1 MPSICTLAS
10 LTFPTKSSVLRP
22 SSKVCLK
29 FWGLVPWLCEC
40 PSAQVRSKNP
50 VGRQMLP
57 EMVNAH
63 SATYPHVTLFSTSET
78 NYLPW
83 ILLTVTSSTTTRFQ
97 STSSSPILSWVLSPW
112 KPIGRWSSR
121 STVSPAS
128 CCFSHLLSQSLDLVR
143 KLGGHL
149 LDHGFQSLIYPA
161 LSGLSSFDFLSRS

>member
-1 MPSICTLAS
+1 
-10 LTFPTKSSVLRP
+10 
-22 SSKVCLK
+22 
-29 FWGLVPWLCEC
+29 
-40 PSAQVRSKNP
+40 
-50 VGRQMLP
+50 
-57 EMVNAH
+57 MVNAH

-121 STVSPAS
+121 SIVSPAS
-128 CCFSHLLSQSLDLVR
+128 CCFTYLLSQSLDLIG

-149 LDHGFQSLIYPA
+149 LDHGFPTSHIQLCPVCLPLTSPCPVLELTYKLQTSSSQWRVSCA
-161 LSGLSSFDFLSRS
+161 ASQFYEGLCAVHQKS